1 MLKPDIYGLRS
12 IIIEF
17 HENELTEVCGWNLA
31 LDEFLGPVSY
41 RRFWP
46 LTFWHSS
53 ELVNLKYFFESLDE
67 WLFRWRK
74 EKERWVYWKMVKQ
87 YFCSWLLFFI
97 QLLSFSNFYDGL
109 DQLTTEIA
117 AFEMVQ
123 FFVILFIVVFLL
135 INKCCCCFRSR

>member
-1 MLKPDIYGLRS
+1 MVKIYRVEDYLRSDMYGLRS

-17 HENELTEVCGWNLA
+17 HENELMEVCGWNLA

-97 QLLSFSNFYDGL
+97 QLLTDICCSQLSFFNFLWRIRSAYYRNCCVREGSF
-109 DQLTTEIA
+109 
-117 AFEMVQ
+117 AF
-123 FFVILFIVVFLL
+123 L
-135 INKCCCCFRSR
+135 